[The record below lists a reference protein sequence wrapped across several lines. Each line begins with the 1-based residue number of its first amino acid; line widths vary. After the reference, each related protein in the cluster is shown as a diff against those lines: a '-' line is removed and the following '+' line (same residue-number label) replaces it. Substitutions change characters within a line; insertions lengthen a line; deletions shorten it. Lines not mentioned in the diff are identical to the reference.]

1 MGLVEMC
8 HFYIGLG
15 AKLWCQFL
23 SYTKEFFMKK
33 ALGFVLMLALAGS
46 MLFAGGGKEKAQEI
60 YFLNFKPEIADVYEA
75 KVIPAFQAEN
85 PGYKL
90 KVVTAASGTYEQ
102 TLKSEQAKS
111 NPPVIFQTNGP
122 VGLEGSR
129 NDAAALDNTNFY
141 KLLADKSM
149 ALKLDGKVAA
159 IPYAVEGYGIIYNNA
174 IMNKYFALPNKA
186 VAINSADEIKDFAT
200 LKAVVEDMQ
209 KNVDALGIKGVFA
222 STSMAAGNQWRWQT
236 HTVNVPL
243 YYEFLKKAPETSPVL
258 TGLAAETLDFT
269 YNKNF
274 KDLMDLYTNNSL
286 TAKTLLGS
294 KSVDDSM
301 AEFALGQC
309 AMVQNGNWAAAQIL
323 GTPGNKV
330 ASADIK
336 FLPLYMGIDG
346 EMNAGLC
353 VGTENYLCI
362 NKNASAEAQ
371 AGADVFLTWLFSSPT
386 GKKLVSEDLKFI
398 TPFNSF
404 SEAELPTDPLS
415 QQVSIWMNKSGV
427 NSIGWTFA
435 AIPSE
440 EWKNA
445 LGSALL
451 AYFEGKADWNN
462 VVKTAQDQWAA
473 EWSIKNK

>member
-209 KNVDALGIKGVFA
+209 KNIDALGIKGVFA

>member
-1 MGLVEMC
+1 
-8 HFYIGLG
+8 
-15 AKLWCQFL
+15 
-23 SYTKEFFMKK
+23 MKK
-33 ALGFVLMLALAGS
+33 ALGSVLMLAVAGS

-111 NPPVIFQTNGP
+111 NPPAIFQTNGP

-129 NDAAALDNTNFY
+129 NDAAPLDDTNFY

-174 IMNKYFALPNKA
+174 IMNKYFALPYKA
-186 VAINSADEIKDFAT
+186 VAINSAEEIKDFAT

-309 AMVQNGNWAAAQIL
+309 AMVQNGNWAAVQIL

-371 AGADVFLTWLFSSPT
+371 VAADVFLTWLFSSPT

-427 NSIGWTFA
+427 TSIGWTFA

>member
-1 MGLVEMC
+1 
-8 HFYIGLG
+8 
-15 AKLWCQFL
+15 
-23 SYTKEFFMKK
+23 MKK
-33 ALGFVLMLALAGS
+33 ALGIVLMLAAAGS
-46 MLFAGGGKEKAQEI
+46 MLFAGGGKDKAQEI

-209 KNVDALGIKGVFA
+209 KNKDALGIKGVFA

-404 SEAELPTDPLS
+404 SESELPTDPLS

-451 AYFEGKADWNN
+451 AYFEGKADWNT

-473 EWSIKNK
+473 EWNIKNK

>member
-1 MGLVEMC
+1 
-8 HFYIGLG
+8 
-15 AKLWCQFL
+15 
-23 SYTKEFFMKK
+23 MKK
-33 ALGFVLMLALAGS
+33 APGITLMLALAGT

-75 KVIPAFQAEN
+75 KVIPAFEKEN

-122 VGLEGSR
+122 VGLESSR
-129 NDAAALDNTNFY
+129 KDAAPLDNTNFY

-149 ALKLDGKVAA
+149 ALKLDDKVAA

-174 IMNKYFALPNKA
+174 IMSKYFALPNKA
-186 VAINSADEIKDFAT
+186 VTIASAEEIKDFAT

-209 KNVDALGIKGVFA
+209 KNSAALGIKGVFA
-222 STSMAAGNQWRWQT
+222 STSMSAGNQWRWQT

-243 YYEFLKKAPETSPVL
+243 YYEFLQKAPGTSPVL
-258 TGLAAETLDFT
+258 TGLAADKLDFT

-286 TAKTLLGS
+286 TPKTLLGS

-330 ASADIK
+330 AAADIK

-362 NKNASAEAQ
+362 NKNASPEAQ
-371 AGADVFLTWLFSSPT
+371 QAADLFLTWLFSSPT

-427 NSIGWTFA
+427 TSIGWTFA

-451 AYFEGKADWNN
+451 AYFEGKADWNT

-473 EWSIKNK
+473 EWKIKNN